1 MSKEF
6 ICINGLPELDSIY
19 FSLDFSLDFS
29 DLDKVL
35 TIKSVHDWVEKE
47 LTRLS
52 LCFLTKEE
60 AQEAKKFLFEYM
72 KENPGE
78 FSYITDEPEA
88 GTVIWMVTNAFPEYV
103 PISETLIYDPSN
115 PESKF
120 KFEFGLLYRTQE
132 DADKS
137 IKAMSRIIS
146 EKSKQNEDKLT
157 QAS

>member
-6 ICINGLPELDSIY
+6 ICINGLPKLDSIY
-19 FSLDFSLDFS
+19 FSLDFSDF
-29 DLDKVL
+29 DKAL
-35 TIKSVHDWVEKE
+35 AIKSVHDWVEQE

-137 IKAMSRIIS
+137 IKTMSRIIS

>member
-6 ICINGLPELDSIY
+6 ICINGLPKLDSIY
-19 FSLDFSLDFS
+19 FSLDFSDF
-29 DLDKVL
+29 DKAL
-35 TIKSVHDWVEKE
+35 AIKSVHDWVEEE

-103 PISETLIYDPSN
+103 PISETLIYDPSD

-137 IKAMSRIIS
+137 INTMSRVIS
-146 EKSKQNEDKLT
+146 EKSKQNASKLT

>member
-6 ICINGLPELDSIY
+6 ICINGLPKRDSIY
-19 FSLDFSLDFS
+19 FSLDFS

-52 LCFLTKEE
+52 LCFLTKEDV
-60 AQEAKKFLFEYM
+60 QEAKKFLFEYM
-72 KENPGE
+72 KENPNE
-78 FSYITDEPEA
+78 FSYLTEEPEA
-88 GTVIWMVTNAFPEYV
+88 GTEVWMVTNAFPEYV

-120 KFEFGLLYRTQE
+120 KFEFGLLYKTQE
-132 DADKS
+132 DSDKS
-137 IKAMSRIIS
+137 INTMSRIIS
-146 EKSKQNEDKLT
+146 EKSKQNASKLM
-157 QAS
+157 SD

>member
-1 MSKEF
+1 MSKKF
-6 ICINGLPELDSIY
+6 ICINGLPKRDSTY
-19 FSLDFSLDFS
+19 FSLDFSDF
-29 DLDKVL
+29 DKAL
-35 TIKSVHDWVEKE
+35 AIKSVHDWVEKE

-120 KFEFGLLYRTQE
+120 KFEFGLLYKTQE

-137 IKAMSRIIS
+137 IKTMSRVIS
-146 EKSKQNEDKLT
+146 EKSKQNARKLM
-157 QAS
+157 SD

>member
-6 ICINGLPELDSIY
+6 ICINGLPKRDSIY
-19 FSLDFSLDFS
+19 FSLDFSDF
-29 DLDKVL
+29 DKAL
-35 TIKSVHDWVEKE
+35 AIKSVHDWVEQE

-137 IKAMSRIIS
+137 ISTMSRVIS

>member
-6 ICINGLPELDSIY
+6 ICINGLPKLDSIY
-19 FSLDFSLDFS
+19 FSLDFSDF
-29 DLDKVL
+29 DKAL
-35 TIKSVHDWVEKE
+35 AIKSVHDWVEKE

-132 DADKS
+132 AADNS
-137 IKAMSRIIS
+137 INTMSRVIS
-146 EKSKQNEDKLT
+146 VKSKQNASKLT

>member
-1 MSKEF
+1 MSKDF
-6 ICINGLPELDSIY
+6 ICINGLPKLDSIY
-19 FSLDFSLDFS
+19 FSLDFS

-52 LCFLTKEE
+52 LCFLTKED
-60 AQEAKKFLFEYM
+60 ALEAKKFLFEYM
-72 KENPGE
+72 KEHPGE
-78 FSYITDEPEA
+78 FLYLTEEPEA
-88 GTVIWMVTNAFPEYV
+88 GTVVWMVTNAFPEYV

-137 IKAMSRIIS
+137 INTMSRVIS
-146 EKSKQNEDKLT
+146 VKSKQNARELMSD
-157 QAS
+157 

>member
-6 ICINGLPELDSIY
+6 ICINGLPKLDSIY
-19 FSLDFSLDFS
+19 FSLDFSDF
-29 DLDKVL
+29 DTALA
-35 TIKSVHDWVEKE
+35 IKSVHDWVEKE

-52 LCFLTKEE
+52 LCFLTKED
-60 AQEAKKFLFEYM
+60 AQEAKKVLFEYM
-72 KENPGE
+72 KENPDE
-78 FSYITDEPEA
+78 FLYLTEEPEA
-88 GTVIWMVTNAFPEYV
+88 GTEVWMVTNAFPEYV

-137 IKAMSRIIS
+137 INTMSRVIS
-146 EKSKQNEDKLT
+146 EKSKQNARKLM
-157 QAS
+157 SD

>member
-6 ICINGLPELDSIY
+6 ICINGLPKRDSIY
-19 FSLDFSLDFS
+19 FSLDFS

-103 PISETLIYDPSN
+103 PVSETLLYNPSD

-120 KFEFGLLYRTQE
+120 KFEFGLLYKTQE
-132 DADKS
+132 DADNS
-137 IKAMSRIIS
+137 ISTMSRVIS

>member
-6 ICINGLPELDSIY
+6 ICINGLPKRDSIY
-19 FSLDFSLDFS
+19 FSLDFS

-35 TIKSVHDWVEKE
+35 TIKSVQDWVEKE

-103 PISETLIYDPSN
+103 PVSETLLYNTSD

-137 IKAMSRIIS
+137 INTMSRVIS

>member
-6 ICINGLPELDSIY
+6 ICINGLPKLDSIY
-19 FSLDFSLDFS
+19 FSLDFSDF
-29 DLDKVL
+29 DTALA
-35 TIKSVHDWVEKE
+35 IKSVHDWVEKE

-52 LCFLTKEE
+52 LCFLTKED
-60 AQEAKKFLFEYM
+60 AQEAKKVLFEYM
-72 KENPGE
+72 KENPDE
-78 FSYITDEPEA
+78 FLYLTEEPEA
-88 GTVIWMVTNAFPEYV
+88 GTEVWMVTNAFPEYV

-137 IKAMSRIIS
+137 INTMSRVIS
-146 EKSKQNEDKLT
+146 VKSKQTASKLT

>member
-19 FSLDFSLDFS
+19 FSLDFSDF
-29 DLDKVL
+29 DKAL
-35 TIKSVHDWVEKE
+35 AIKSVHDWVEKE

-52 LCFLTKEE
+52 LCFLTKED

-72 KENPGE
+72 KENPEE

-137 IKAMSRIIS
+137 INTMSRVIS
-146 EKSKQNEDKLT
+146 EKSKHNEDKLT

>member
-6 ICINGLPELDSIY
+6 ICINGLPKRDSIY
-19 FSLDFSLDFS
+19 FSLDFSDF
-29 DLDKVL
+29 DKVL
-35 TIKSVHDWVEKE
+35 AIKSVHDWVEKE

-52 LCFLTKEE
+52 LCFLTKED

-72 KENPGE
+72 KENLGE

-137 IKAMSRIIS
+137 INTMSRVIS

>member
-6 ICINGLPELDSIY
+6 ICINGLPKLDSIY
-19 FSLDFSLDFS
+19 FSLDFSDF
-29 DLDKVL
+29 DKAL
-35 TIKSVHDWVEKE
+35 AIKSVHDWVEEE

-52 LCFLTKEE
+52 LCFLTKED

-72 KENPGE
+72 KENLGE

-103 PISETLIYDPSN
+103 PISETLIYDPSD

-137 IKAMSRIIS
+137 INTMSRVIS

>member
-1 MSKEF
+1 MTKEF

-19 FSLDFSLDFS
+19 FSLDFSDF
-29 DLDKVL
+29 DKAL
-35 TIKSVHDWVEKE
+35 AIKSVHDWVEKE

-52 LCFLTKEE
+52 LCFLTKEDV
-60 AQEAKKFLFEYM
+60 QEAKKFLFEYM
-72 KENPGE
+72 KEHPGE
-78 FSYITDEPEA
+78 FSYITDEPDA

-103 PISETLIYDPSN
+103 PISETLIYDPSD

-137 IKAMSRIIS
+137 INTMSRVIS
-146 EKSKQNEDKLT
+146 EKSKQNASKLT

>member
-1 MSKEF
+1 MSKKF
-6 ICINGLPELDSIY
+6 ICINGLPKRDSTY
-19 FSLDFSLDFS
+19 FSLDFSA
-29 DLDKVL
+29 LDKAL
-35 TIKSVHDWVEKE
+35 AIKSVHDWVEKE

-52 LCFLTKEE
+52 LCFLTKEG

-137 IKAMSRIIS
+137 INTMSRIIS
-146 EKSKQNEDKLT
+146 EKSKQNARKLM
-157 QAS
+157 SD

>member
-6 ICINGLPELDSIY
+6 ICINGLPKRDSIY
-19 FSLDFSLDFS
+19 FSLDFSDF
-29 DLDKVL
+29 DKAL
-35 TIKSVHDWVEKE
+35 AIKSVHDWVEEE

-52 LCFLTKEE
+52 LCFLTKED

-72 KENPGE
+72 KENLGE

-137 IKAMSRIIS
+137 INTMSRVIS

>member
-6 ICINGLPELDSIY
+6 ICINGLPKRDSIY
-19 FSLDFSLDFS
+19 FSLDFSDF
-29 DLDKVL
+29 DKAL
-35 TIKSVHDWVEKE
+35 AIKSVHDWVEEE

-52 LCFLTKEE
+52 LCFLTKED

-72 KENPGE
+72 KENLGE

-137 IKAMSRIIS
+137 INTMSRVIS
-146 EKSKQNEDKLT
+146 EKSKQNASKLT

>member
-6 ICINGLPELDSIY
+6 ICINGLPKLDSIY
-19 FSLDFSLDFS
+19 FSLDFS

-137 IKAMSRIIS
+137 INTMSRVIS

>member
-6 ICINGLPELDSIY
+6 ICINGLPRLDSTY
-19 FSLDFSLDFS
+19 FSLDFSDF
-29 DLDKVL
+29 DKTL
-35 TIKSVHDWVEKE
+35 AIKSVHDWVEKE

-72 KENPGE
+72 KENAGE

-103 PISETLIYDPSN
+103 PISETLIYDPSD

-120 KFEFGLLYRTQE
+120 KFKFGLLYKTQE
-132 DADKS
+132 DADNS
-137 IKAMSRIIS
+137 ISTMSRVIS

>member
-6 ICINGLPELDSIY
+6 ICINGLPKRDSIY
-19 FSLDFSLDFS
+19 FSLDFS

-52 LCFLTKEE
+52 LCFLTKED

-120 KFEFGLLYRTQE
+120 KFEFGLLYRTEE

-137 IKAMSRIIS
+137 INTMSRVIS

>member
-6 ICINGLPELDSIY
+6 ICINGLPKRDSIY
-19 FSLDFSLDFS
+19 FSLDFSA
-29 DLDKVL
+29 LDKTL
-35 TIKSVHDWVEKE
+35 AIKSVHDWVEKE

-72 KENPGE
+72 KENPDE
-78 FSYITDEPEA
+78 FLYLTDEPEA

-137 IKAMSRIIS
+137 INTMSRVIS
-146 EKSKQNEDKLT
+146 EKSKQNASKLT

>member
-6 ICINGLPELDSIY
+6 ICINGLPKRDSIY
-19 FSLDFSLDFS
+19 FSLDFSDF
-29 DLDKVL
+29 DKAL
-35 TIKSVHDWVEKE
+35 AIKSVHDWVEEE

-52 LCFLTKEE
+52 LCFLTKED

-72 KENPGE
+72 KENLGE

-137 IKAMSRIIS
+137 INTMSRVIS
-146 EKSKQNEDKLT
+146 EKSKQNVRKLM
-157 QAS
+157 SD